1 MPKSNSPTRFINTVS
16 LASIISYTLPLLRI
30 NKGNWYVEFY
40 AYDPL
45 LQKQRRKRIKV
56 NRVKSIKSRR
66 QYASG
71 LIARL
76 TQQLQLGWNP
86 WIEQDC
92 ENMLPFSEVTEKY
105 INNLNRQYQDKLYR
119 QATYDN
125 YSTMIRRLIEYN
137 NHREQ
142 PIYYLYQ
149 LDIRFC
155 NDYLEYIYI
164 HLELSAQYR
173 NNCLTFLKMFCRWCI
188 QKGYMQI
195 NPAAEIPSISKKL
208 CAKKRETIPAA
219 ELVRI
224 REYLH
229 ENDKYFLLSCY
240 LLYYCC
246 IRPSEQM
253 QLRISDINRDDCTLT
268 IKGEVSK
275 NKNTQTVTL
284 PRKVMLLIEEL
295 KILSSPLSHYIFSSG
310 LMPGEKNIS
319 RRMLG
324 KHWEKMKKEL
334 KLKDEYQLYSLKD
347 SGITDMLQ
355 KKVSNIA
362 VRDQARHSS
371 LSITNIYARAIN
383 KSANEEILEVEGDF

>member
-1 MPKSNSPTRFINTVS
+1 MPNSKSPTRFLNTAS

-45 LQKQRRKRIKV
+45 LQKQRRKRIKI

-92 ENMLPFSEVTEKY
+92 ENMLPFKEVVDIY
-105 INNLNRQYQDKLYR
+105 INNLNRQHKDKVYR
-119 QATYDN
+119 DATYDN
-125 YSTMIRRLIEYN
+125 YMTMIHRLVEYN
-137 NHREQ
+137 NQRIQ

-164 HLELSAQYR
+164 QLELSAQYR
-173 NNCLTFLKMFCRWCI
+173 NNCLAFLKMFCRWCI

-195 NPAAEIPSISKKL
+195 NPASEIPSISKKL
-208 CAKKRETIPAA
+208 CAKKRETIPAT
-219 ELVRI
+219 ELKRI
-224 REYLH
+224 KEYLY

-246 IRPSEQM
+246 IRPTEQM
-253 QLRISDINRDDCTLT
+253 RLRIQDINKEEST
-268 IKGEVSK
+268 ITVHSEISK
-275 NKNTQTVTL
+275 NKNTQSVTI
-284 PRKVMLLIEEL
+284 PHKVMLLINEL
-295 KILSSPLSHYIFSSG
+295 GILAEPKEYYLFSSA
-310 LMPGEKNIS
+310 LVPGNKNVS

-324 KHWEKMKKEL
+324 KHWEKMKREL

-347 SGITDMLQ
+347 SGITDML
-355 KKVSNIA
+355 KKRVSNIA

-383 KSANEEILEVEGDF
+383 KSANEEILDIEGDF